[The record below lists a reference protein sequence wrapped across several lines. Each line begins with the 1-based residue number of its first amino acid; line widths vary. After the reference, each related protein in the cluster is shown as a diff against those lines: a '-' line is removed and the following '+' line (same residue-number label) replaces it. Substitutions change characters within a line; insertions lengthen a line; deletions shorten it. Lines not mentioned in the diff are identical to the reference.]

1 MECVLINKGLDPFGD
16 CHCFDIKNRKRLNVL
31 NLSYQK
37 YFSTRPRS
45 LSQNLRYVPVPVLV
59 HVPGNCQTACDDR
72 LKAGLLRETGQPP
85 GFSRDGWGLCRK
97 FPGWILYEIF
107 STGI

>member
-1 MECVLINKGLDPFGD
+1 MHHFPIGFRVTLVVIDIPAKCMKERIGEILAELGFVIISSLTAKIGIAMECVLINKGLDPFGD

-45 LSQNLRYVPVPVLV
+45 LFQTLR
-59 HVPGNCQTACDDR
+59 
-72 LKAGLLRETGQPP
+72 
-85 GFSRDGWGLCRK
+85 
-97 FPGWILYEIF
+97 
-107 STGI
+107 